1 MNKERTMMNECYLCK
16 HRRNVPGDMH
26 SACAMPDPD
35 MTGSV
40 HGIINGW
47 FLYPISF
54 DPIWK
59 TKDCNNFEERED

>member
-1 MNKERTMMNECYLCK
+1 
-16 HRRNVPGDMH
+16 
-26 SACAMPDPD
+26 MPDPD